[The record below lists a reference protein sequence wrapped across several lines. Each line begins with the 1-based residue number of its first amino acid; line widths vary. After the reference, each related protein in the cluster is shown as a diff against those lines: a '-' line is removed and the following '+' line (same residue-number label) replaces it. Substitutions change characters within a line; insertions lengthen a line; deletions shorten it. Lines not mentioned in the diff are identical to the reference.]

1 MLLMQNKS
9 LLDRKKKNMYTT
21 FRSEQNKESITKD
34 ETIQNLVKTFFK
46 KYGHLFYFITY
57 NEYKW
62 KLMLDN
68 F

>member
-1 MLLMQNKS
+1 
-9 LLDRKKKNMYTT
+9 MYTT

-62 KLMLDN
+62 RLMLDN
-68 F
+68 YSKKSHLKKVKEN